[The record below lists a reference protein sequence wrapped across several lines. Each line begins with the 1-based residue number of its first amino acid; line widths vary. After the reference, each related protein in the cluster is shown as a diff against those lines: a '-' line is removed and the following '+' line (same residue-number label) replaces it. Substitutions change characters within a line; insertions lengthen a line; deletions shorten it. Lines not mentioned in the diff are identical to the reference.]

1 MSGRRPRLA
10 AATVEVGANGDIRCG
25 CHRLLARWLPEG
37 LELRCTRCKETLLV
51 PTAALDAL
59 PVVADAAE

>member
-1 MSGRRPRLA
+1 MSRRRPHA
-10 AATVEVGANGDIRCG
+10 VSEPVQVISNGDIRCG
-25 CHRLLARWLPEG
+25 CNRLLARWLPDG

-51 PTAALDAL
+51 PKAALDAL